1 MLSPATDRN
10 FQQKAQDALEELDAT
25 KADELFVDLIVSLE
39 DAFNKNQ
46 KEIAAELQQIAK
58 SIESGG
64 KVDDSLRFKQRTCE
78 IMLRRSM
85 AERRKN
91 QPPPVP
97 PKESKAFTQ
106 MAFVCFSADPP
117 SYAAFF
123 NKHELSSELRVL
135 PDGSRWLRTSQSQL
149 LLISKQHKLS
159 GFYPMFIAP
168 SREDASRYLQEQ
180 GFYID
185 GEELDICGKKVLV
198 FKDKTGQ
205 RYLVA
210 GAEIIQNI

>member
-1 MLSPATDRN
+1 MSQATDN
-10 FQQKAQDALEELDAT
+10 FHLLAQEALDELDAT
-25 KADELFVDLIVSLE
+25 KADELFVNLLVALE
-39 DAFNKNQ
+39 DTFNKNQ

-58 SIESGG
+58 KIESGG

-91 QPPPVP
+91 QPPPPP

-106 MAFVCFSADPP
+106 MAFVCFSTDPP
-117 SYAAFF
+117 TYAAFF
-123 NKHELSSELRVL
+123 NKHEVSSELRVL

-149 LLISKQHKLS
+149 MLISKQHRLS
-159 GFYPMFIAP
+159 GFFPMFIAP
-168 SREDASRYLQEQ
+168 SREDASRYFQEQ
-180 GFYID
+180 GFYLD

-205 RYLVA
+205 RFLVA